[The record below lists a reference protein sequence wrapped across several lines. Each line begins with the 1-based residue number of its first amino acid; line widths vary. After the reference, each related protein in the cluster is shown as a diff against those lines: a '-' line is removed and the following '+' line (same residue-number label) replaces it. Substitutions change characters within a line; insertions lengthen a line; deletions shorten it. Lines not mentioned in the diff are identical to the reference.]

1 MSQSG
6 MEPPIGWTAG
16 KKITIPANSIDAD
29 LSSFPLPVYLNN
41 TNFDFTKCKAD
52 GSDIRFTD
60 KNLNPLKF
68 ERKEH
73 FNATSK
79 ATYNVQ
85 VPTITDLTDTEI
97 YMWYGNP
104 NAYNASIEAWQDMTG
119 KQLTYNG
126 NVNLGWDS
134 GLGRRIAKFDG
145 SEDYLSLADSED
157 WTFGSGDFCVEMEF
171 NMSSLATANEL
182 FSQSISNSFG
192 PLRLVVEPNNKLNVL
207 ASLNGTSWGINYA
220 SVTNFS
226 INTTYKIAITR
237 TGTTFTLYVNG
248 VFDSSVTLSG
258 ALVNNSELFRIGSLN
273 GFPTYDFQGF
283 IYGMRITK
291 GRARYTAPFTPPT
304 TFDIDGTDVVF
315 CSNFDTVYDSNYA
328 MVQHMGD
335 TLVDASGNG
344 NNGTNFGTTVVDTE
358 FGKARSFDG
367 SSYITIPHN
376 LALKTTH
383 YTLSAL
389 IKPSAYPTDGW
400 GKSITQTSEVGSYL
414 GRTLAISDIAGHDN
428 VVWANHGNGSSAWLS
443 AYGTT
448 IIPLSGYSV
457 AHSSHNVTSLKAFLN
472 GIMESSII
480 GSASVGYGTTPEYIG
495 ANYGLI
501 AARKFNGIMSE
512 RRNSNI
518 ARSDAWVKAES
529 LGLKNELLLIEEVE
543 L

>member
-1 MSQSG
+1 

-104 NAYNASIEAWQDMTG
+104 NAYNASMEAWQDMTG

-134 GLGRRIAKFDG
+134 GLGRRVAKFDG
-145 SEDYLSLADSED
+145 SGDYFSLADSED
-157 WTFGSGDFCVEMEF
+157 WNYNNDFCMEYDI
-171 NMSSLATANEL
+171 N
-182 FSQSISNSFG
+182 FSVLPTTTIYQMLYTQRYSNSTELYLTIRNTAG
-192 PLRLVVEPNNKLNVL
+192 VY
-207 ASLNGTSWGINYA
+207 SLNLGNYNNSINFSTNYA
-220 SVTNFS
+220 FV
-226 INTTYKIAITR
+226 INTRYKITVSR
-237 TGTTFTLYVNG
+237 EGNVFRMFVNG
-248 VFDSSVTLSG
+248 VQ
-258 ALVNNSELFRIGSLN
+258 IGSNYTNATALTDVASLLYIGCYLSMGTTPANFFN
-273 GFPTYDFQGF
+273 GN
-283 IYGMRITK
+283 IYGLRITK
-291 GRARYTAPFTPPT
+291 GRGRYTTTFTPPT

-367 SSYITIPHN
+367 NGYITIPHN